1 MNSQQIP
8 PEIRQF
14 LEQLLKE
21 SEMLTLDDQMKE
33 GMIEELFY
41 QLENYLVTVI
51 VDHLQ
56 PDDLEKFIAMNQ
68 EKKSKEEIEQFVNEK
83 VPNAQEIFTNAFL
96 EFKKMYL
103 EDITTA
109 KSKQVATQ

>member
-14 LEQLLKE
+14 LEQLLQE
-21 SEMLTLDDQMKE
+21 TDTLTLDDQMKE
-33 GMIEELFY
+33 DMINELFF
-41 QLENYLVTVI
+41 QLENYLTSVI
-51 VDHLQ
+51 VDTLQ
-56 PDDLEKFIAMNQ
+56 PEDLETFIKLNQ

-83 VPNAQEIFTNAFL
+83 IPNAQEVFTNAFL

-103 EDITTA
+103 GDIA
-109 KSKQVATQ
+109 KAKDNQVSTQ